1 MNKNEGNTRS
11 EKIYEILSF
20 NLCGRDFAVDV
31 DYVEMVIEKPNI
43 TFVPKAREFIKGVIN
58 LRGRIVTVVDLTKLL
73 GIEMEK
79 ENNNFKNVMILR
91 VGDMEVGFLVDNVK
105 EVIRAKESDIDTQF
119 GSVEYERKAKG
130 VIKKEDKL
138 VVYLD
143 VEEILKT

>member
-1 MNKNEGNTRS
+1 MNGESVKS
-11 EKIYEILSF
+11 EKIHEILSF

-31 DYVEMVIEKPNI
+31 DYVEMVIEKPSI
-43 TFVPKAREFIKGVIN
+43 TFVPKAKEFIKGVIN

-73 GIEMEK
+73 GIEMEMS
-79 ENNNFKNVMILR
+79 NNGDFKNVMILK
-91 VGDMEVGFLVDNVK
+91 VEDMEVGFLVDSVK

-130 VIKKEDKL
+130 VIKKGDRL